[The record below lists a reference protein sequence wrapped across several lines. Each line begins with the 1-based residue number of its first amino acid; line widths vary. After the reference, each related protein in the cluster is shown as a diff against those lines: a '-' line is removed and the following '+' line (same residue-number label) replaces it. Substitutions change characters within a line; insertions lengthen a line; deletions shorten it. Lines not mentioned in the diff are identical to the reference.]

1 MDLGRLLARLVRLA
15 ACGEVES
22 PGKPDMES
30 AVQESWHKWLYSD
43 GVLFRSHVHVP
54 TWKEISQALRRRE
67 AALISRAVRLEVGD
81 SLYPHYTGRL

>member
-43 GVLFRSHVHVP
+43 GSFSFTRSCANLEGDLPGASH
-54 TWKEISQALRRRE
+54 ERGGFDL
-67 AALISRAVRLEVGD
+67 RAVRLEVGD
-81 SLYPHYTGRL
+81 SFYPHYIGRL

>member
-30 AVQESWHKWLYSD
+30 AVQESRHKWLYSD
-43 GVLFRSHVHVP
+43 FFFRSHVHVP
-54 TWKEISQALRRRE
+54 TWKEISQALRMRE
-67 AALISRAVRLEVGD
+67 AALISGL
-81 SLYPHYTGRL
+81 